1 MCGIIGYT
9 GHRRAQPILLTSLK
23 KLEYRGYDSAGVA
36 IIDKEMVI
44 HKDKGEIKVLEE
56 HLPRIDGSVG
66 IAHTRWATHGK
77 PSQTNAHPFTDCKN
91 SIALIHNGIV
101 ENYLGIKEK
110 LLEEGHK
117 FKSETDTEVI
127 VHLLE
132 KYYEGDLEKAM
143 LKTLKEIEG
152 SYAFVAITTEEKGKI
167 VVARNESPLILG
179 KGNDENFIASDIPA
193 LLKETNRV
201 TNLHDGEV
209 ATITPKSIRVVDLE
223 GNEVSKEWK
232 TINWNIEDAEKG
244 GYEHFMLKEIFE
256 SPSTIHNTIL
266 GRVSALDLGPPLG
279 DDFSAIKIVACGTS
293 YYAAMTGKY
302 ILEEIAGIP
311 TTVEIA
317 SEYRYSSRASE
328 RPLTILISQ
337 SGETLDTLGAAREA
351 KQRGCPL
358 LAITNYMG
366 SSLART
372 VGENRVFY
380 TRAGIEIGVA
390 ATKTFVA
397 QLIALYLIALQL
409 AGERHTK
416 NSDEIRRM
424 LDELRTLPRVAW
436 RVLGKGPEIKELA
449 EKYHDV
455 RDAFILG
462 RGLNYPIALEGALK
476 LKEISY
482 IHAEGFAAGELK
494 HGPLALMS
502 PEAVVLAVA
511 IQDHTYRKILGN
523 IREVNARGSPVLGI
537 GSEDDDELRKY
548 VDDILLL
555 PKVSNIFSAVPVVI
569 ALQLFAYYA
578 AKERGC
584 EIDKPRHL
592 AKTVTVE

>member
-1 MCGIIGYT
+1 MCGIVGYT
-9 GHRRAQPILLTSLK
+9 GHRRAQPILLNSLK
-23 KLEYRGYDSAGVA
+23 RLEYRGYDSAGIAV
-36 IIDKEMVI
+36 IGEEMVL
-44 HKDKGEIKVLEE
+44 HKDKGEIAVLEE
-56 HLPRIDGSVG
+56 HLPKIEGNVG

-77 PSQTNAHPFTDCKN
+77 PSQYNAHPFTDCKK

-101 ENYLGIKEK
+101 ENYLEIKEK
-110 LLEEGHK
+110 LLEEGHE
-117 FKSETDTEVI
+117 FKSETDTEVV

-132 KYYEGDLEKAM
+132 KYYEGDLGKAM
-143 LKTLKEIEG
+143 LKVLKEIEG
-152 SYAFVAITTEEKGKI
+152 TYAFVAISTEERDKV

-179 KGNDENFIASDIPA
+179 MGTDENFVASDIPA

-201 TNLHDGEV
+201 THLHDGEV
-209 ATITPKSIRVVDLE
+209 ATITPKSISVVDLD
-223 GNEVSKEWK
+223 GNEVTKDWK
-232 TINWNIEDAEKG
+232 TITWSVEDAEKG
-244 GYEHFMLKEIFE
+244 GYEHFMLKEIYE
-256 SPSTIHNTIL
+256 APSTIHNTIL
-266 GRVSALDLGPPLG
+266 GRISALDMGPPLG
-279 DDFSAIKIVACGTS
+279 DDFSAIKMVACGTS
-293 YYAAMTGKY
+293 YYAALTGKY

-311 TTVEIA
+311 TTVELA
-317 SEYRYSSRASE
+317 SEYRYSSRARE

-351 KQRGCPL
+351 KQRGCPV

-366 SSLART
+366 SSLARE

-397 QLIALYLIALQL
+397 QLIALYLVAMQL
-409 AGERHTK
+409 ASERHTK

-436 RVLGKGPEIKELA
+436 KVLEKGPEIRELA

-502 PEAVVLAVA
+502 EEAVVLAVA
-511 IQDHTYRKILGN
+511 VKDHTYQKILGN

-537 GSEDDDELRKY
+537 GFEGDDNLRKF
-548 VDDILLL
+548 VDDIILI
-555 PKVSNIFSAVPVVI
+555 PRVSNIFSAVPVV
-569 ALQLFAYYA
+569 LTFQMFAYYA
-578 AKERGC
+578 AKARGC

>member
-1 MCGIIGYT
+1 MCGIVGYT
-9 GHRRAQPILLTSLK
+9 GYRRAQPILLNSLK

-44 HKDKGEIKVLEE
+44 HKDKGEIAVLVE
-56 HLPRIDGSVG
+56 HLPKIEGSVG

-77 PSQTNAHPFTDCKN
+77 PSQINAHPFTDCKKM
-91 SIALIHNGIV
+91 IALIHNGIV
-101 ENYLGIKEK
+101 ENYLDIKEK
-110 LLEEGHK
+110 LLEEGHE
-117 FKSETDTEVI
+117 FKSDTDTEVV

-152 SYAFVAITTEEKGKI
+152 SYAFVAISAEEKGKI
-167 VVARNESPLILG
+167 VVARKESPLILG

-193 LLKETNRV
+193 LLKETNRI

-209 ATITPKSIRVVDLE
+209 ATITPKSIRVVDME
-223 GNEVSKEWK
+223 GNEISKEWK
-232 TINWNIEDAEKG
+232 TITWNVEDAERG
-244 GYEHFMLKEIFE
+244 GYEHFMLKEIYE
-256 SPSTIHNTIL
+256 APSTIHNTIL
-266 GRVSALDLGPPLG
+266 GRMSALDLGPPLG
-279 DDFSAIKIVACGTS
+279 DDFSAIKMVACGTS
-293 YYAAMTGKY
+293 YYAAMAGKY

-311 TTVEIA
+311 TTVELA
-317 SEYRYSSRASE
+317 SEYRYSSRAHE

-409 AGERHTK
+409 AQERHTK

-424 LDELRTLPRVAW
+424 LDEMRTLPRVAW
-436 RVLGKGPEIKELA
+436 KVLGMGPEIRELA

-455 RDAFILG
+455 KDAFILG

-502 PEAVVLAVA
+502 EEAVVLAVA
-511 IQDHTYRKILGN
+511 VQDHTYKKILGN
-523 IREVNARGSPVLGI
+523 IREVNARGSPVIGI
-537 GSEDDDELRKY
+537 GYEGDDNLRKF
-548 VDDILLL
+548 VDDLILI
-555 PKVSNIFSAVPVVI
+555 PKVSNIFSAIPVVL
-569 ALQLFAYYA
+569 AFQLFAYHV